1 LTVVSLLCYA
11 PGQHPVRT
19 DRFVTPDPEGRPTM
33 GKAIGIDLG
42 TTNSC
47 CAYVTNGKP
56 QVITYRDGSR
66 TIPSVFAIDKNGNRL
81 VGTEAKDQAA
91 LNPDQTIAASK
102 RLIGRSFGSNAM
114 QKMQQVF
121 TYELVEGE
129 SNEVLIKVAD
139 QVFTLEQISAAIL
152 RRIKESAEEALSDE
166 VDQAVITVPAYFND
180 RQRQAV
186 RSAGKLAGLKVLRV
200 LNEPTAAALAYGL
213 GRTLNQRVAI
223 YDLGGGT
230 FDISII
236 DIKDKIFE
244 VIATG
249 GDTFLGGV
257 DFDDRLM
264 QWILQVFVEQ
274 TDIDVSYDRSA
285 VTRIR
290 DASEQAKIRL
300 SSVNETEIA
309 LPRIAQDDDG
319 NPVDLVLPVS
329 REKLEELTEDLI
341 DRSIATCER
350 ILQEAGTTREELDEI
365 LLVGGQSRMPLVRSK
380 VEEFVG
386 KSPSNKV
393 HPDEAVAIGAA
404 IMAHSLSSK
413 AGPQD
418 MTLLDVLPMA
428 IGINKVDGTMH
439 VLFAKNQP
447 LPDYKTRVLTT
458 SKDNQRSI
466 MLRIYQGESKYVA
479 ENELLG
485 TFVFSGLRDAPK
497 GQVKIEVTFH
507 IDSEGILNLTA
518 RDIDTGQLVESRLK
532 LGKDDDDAPKKP
544 RSSSATPKPA
554 KRVSKEGGKDGRKE
568 TPGKGPGPL
577 DMPRASSL
585 APQPSLR
592 PTDMRPSPAEVQSTP
607 RGGSSWNDAPK
618 GATWNDEYVNGSATP
633 DHLADRT
640 PERPPDPAGRTPSRP
655 PPPSAQDTRP
665 MSRSPRSVPPPSST
679 PTPAPLQGIRGGGPE
694 IRKPPKRQE
703 SKGFFAWL
711 LSLFGLGN

>member
-1 LTVVSLLCYA
+1 
-11 PGQHPVRT
+11 
-19 DRFVTPDPEGRPTM
+19 M

-47 CAYVTNGKP
+47 CAYVANGKP

-66 TIPSVFAIDKNGNRL
+66 TIPSMFAIDKKGNRL
-81 VGTEAKDQAA
+81 VGSEALDQQEQ
-91 LNPDQTIAASK
+91 NPEHTIAASK
-102 RLIGRSFGSNAM
+102 RLIGRSFGGKAM
-114 QKMQQVF
+114 EKMQQVF

-129 SNEVLIKVAD
+129 SSEVLIKVAD

-152 RRIKESAEEALSDE
+152 RRIKESAEDVLDQE

-264 QWILQVFVEQ
+264 QWVLQTFVDEY
-274 TDIDVSYDRSA
+274 DVDVSYDRRA

-290 DASEQAKIRL
+290 AASEDAKIRL
-300 SSVNETEIA
+300 STDEATDIF
-309 LPRIAQDDDG
+309 LKDICDDEEG
-319 NPVDLVLPVS
+319 NPLDLNINVARGQL
-329 REKLEELTEDLI
+329 EKLTEDLV

-350 ILQEAGTTREELDEI
+350 ILQEANSTREAIDEM

-380 VEEFVG
+380 VAAFVG
-386 KSPSNKV
+386 KPPSQKV

-447 LPDYKTRVLTT
+447 LPDYKTRTLTT
-458 SKDNQRSI
+458 SKTNQRSI
-466 MLRIYQGESKYVA
+466 MLRIYQGESKMVA

-485 TFVFSGLRDAPK
+485 TFVFSGLREAPK

-532 LGKDDDDAPKKP
+532 LGKDDSQPRRKKKKKKKKKKKEEAAAPPPLAPVGPSLTAKP
-544 RSSSATPKPA
+544 SF
-554 KRVSKEGGKDGRKE
+554 GGPTNTDN
-568 TPGKGPGPL
+568 PMAL
-577 DMPRASSL
+577 DMPVSG
-585 APQPSLR
+585 QQQQQQQ
-592 PTDMRPSPAEVQSTP
+592 E
-607 RGGSSWNDAPK
+607 G
-618 GATWNDEYVNGSATP
+618 
-633 DHLADRT
+633 
-640 PERPPDPAGRTPSRP
+640 
-655 PPPSAQDTRP
+655 
-665 MSRSPRSVPPPSST
+665 SST
-679 PTPAPLQGIRGGGPE
+679 PDTAQLPATEPE
-694 IRKPPKRQE
+694 KQ
-703 SKGFFAWL
+703 GFFAWI
-711 LSLFGLGN
+711 LSWFGIGGK

>member
-1 LTVVSLLCYA
+1 
-11 PGQHPVRT
+11 
-19 DRFVTPDPEGRPTM
+19 M

-47 CAYVTNGKP
+47 CAFVDKGKP
-56 QVITYRDGSR
+56 RVITYRDGSR
-66 TIPSVFAIDKNGNRL
+66 TIPSMFAIDKTGNRL
-81 VGTEAKDQAA
+81 VGQEAKEQQA
-91 LNPDQTIAASK
+91 LNPENTIQASK
-102 RLIGRSFGSNAM
+102 RLIGRSFGSSAM
-114 QKMQQVF
+114 DKMQQVF

-129 SNEVLIKVAD
+129 SSEVLVKVAD

-152 RRIKESAEEALSDE
+152 RRIKESSEDALDEE

-264 QWILQVFVEQ
+264 QFVLQRFVEE
-274 TDIDVSYDRSA
+274 TGVDVSYDRRA
-285 VTRIR
+285 VTLIR
-290 DASEQAKIRL
+290 DAAEHAKIRL
-300 SSVNETEIA
+300 SSDEST
-309 LPRIAQDDDG
+309 RIVLTSIGLDDDG
-319 NPVDLVLPVS
+319 NALSLDMEITRQQLEALTSDLV
-329 REKLEELTEDLI
+329 

-350 ILQEAGTTREELDEI
+350 ILQEAGSTREALDEM
-365 LLVGGQSRMPLVRSK
+365 LLVGGQSRMPLVREK
-380 VEEFVG
+380 IETFVG
-386 KSPSNKV
+386 KPPSEKV

-447 LPDYKTRVLTT
+447 LPDYKTRTLTT
-458 SKDNQRSI
+458 SKDDQRSI

-479 ENELLG
+479 KNELLG
-485 TFVFSGLRDAPK
+485 TFVFSGLRTAPK

-518 RDIDTGQLVESRLK
+518 RDIDTGQHVESRLK
-532 LGKDDDDAPKKP
+532 LGKEGGNRKKKKRKKKKP
-544 RSSSATPKPA
+544 A
-554 KRVSKEGGKDGRKE
+554 
-568 TPGKGPGPL
+568 
-577 DMPRASSL
+577 
-585 APQPSLR
+585 APQGGPAPLNMPTPSTL
-592 PTDMRPSPAEVQSTP
+592 TAQPSMGPAPLKGTP
-607 RGGSSWNDAPK
+607 RPV
-618 GATWNDEYVNGSATP
+618 GA
-633 DHLADRT
+633 
-640 PERPPDPAGRTPSRP
+640 P
-655 PPPSAQDTRP
+655 PPL
-665 MSRSPRSVPPPSST
+665 T
-679 PTPAPLQGIRGGGPE
+679 PTPKKALPE
-694 IRKPPKRQE
+694 KKAEQPGLIARFLGWL
-703 SKGFFAWL
+703 KG
-711 LSLFGLGN
+711 LFGGKR

>member
-1 LTVVSLLCYA
+1 
-11 PGQHPVRT
+11 
-19 DRFVTPDPEGRPTM
+19 M
-33 GKAIGIDLG
+33 GIAIGIDLG

-47 CAYVTNGKP
+47 CAYVENGKP
-56 QVITYRDGSR
+56 QVITYRDGTR
-66 TIPSVFAIDKNGNRL
+66 TIPSMFAIDKTGNRL
-81 VGTEAKDQAA
+81 VGNEAKAQAN
-91 LNPDQTIAASK
+91 LNPENTIAASK

-114 QKMQQVF
+114 EKMQQVF
-121 TYELVEGE
+121 TYELVEGDA
-129 SNEVLIKVAD
+129 SEVLIKVAN

-152 RRIKESAEEALSDE
+152 RRIKEAAEDTLRVE

-264 QWILQVFVEQ
+264 QFVLQKFV
-274 TDIDVSYDRSA
+274 DSSGVDVSYDRSA
-285 VTRIR
+285 VSRIR
-290 DASEQAKIRL
+290 DASEDAKIAL
-300 SSVNETEIA
+300 SSTQSTTISLADIA
-309 LPRIAQDDDG
+309 EDDDG
-319 NPVDLVLPVS
+319 TMLDLSLTVT
-329 REKLEELTEDLI
+329 RAQLEALTGDLI
-341 DRSIATCER
+341 DRSITTCER
-350 ILQEAGTTREELDEI
+350 ILQEAGSTREALDEM
-365 LLVGGQSRMPLVRSK
+365 LLVGGQSRMPLVRTRL
-380 VEEFVG
+380 EQFVG
-386 KSPSNKV
+386 KPPSHKV

-413 AGPQD
+413 SGPQD

-447 LPDYKTRVLTT
+447 LPDYKTRTLTT

-466 MLRIYQGESKYVA
+466 MLRIYQGESKFVK
-479 ENELLG
+479 ENEMLG
-485 TFVFSGLRDAPK
+485 TFVFSGLRQAPK
-497 GQVKIEVTFH
+497 GKVKIEVTFH

-532 LGKDDDDAPKKP
+532 LGKERDRKRKK
-544 RSSSATPKPA
+544 RRKRKPKPPSVPA
-554 KRVSKEGGKDGRKE
+554 
-568 TPGKGPGPL
+568 PL
-577 DMPRASSL
+577 DMPMTSSL
-585 APQPSLR
+585 ARGPGSTASSAASPEPSTS
-592 PTDMRPSPAEVQSTP
+592 TDGATGDGPSPTGP
-607 RGGSSWNDAPK
+607 SS
-618 GATWNDEYVNGSATP
+618 E
-633 DHLADRT
+633 
-640 PERPPDPAGRTPSRP
+640 TPSAEGASGP
-655 PPPSAQDTRP
+655 
-665 MSRSPRSVPPPSST
+665 
-679 PTPAPLQGIRGGGPE
+679 PAPAQ
-694 IRKPPKRQE
+694 
-703 SKGFFAWL
+703 SS
-711 LSLFGLGN
+711 SLFARIYSWFAGLFGGRR

>member
-1 LTVVSLLCYA
+1 M
-11 PGQHPVRT
+11 HPWLIAAGPQSGDASNRGNS
-19 DRFVTPDPEGRPTM
+19 RM

-47 CAYVTNGKP
+47 CAFVDNGKP
-56 QVITYRDGSR
+56 KVITYRDGSR
-66 TIPSVFAIDKNGNRL
+66 TIPSMFAIDKTGNRL

-91 LNPDQTIAASK
+91 ANPEQTIAASK
-102 RLIGRSFGSNAM
+102 RLIGRTYGSQAM
-114 QKMQQVF
+114 EKMQQVF

-129 SNEVLIKVAD
+129 SSEVLIKVAD

-152 RRIKESAEEALSDE
+152 RRIKESAEDVLDDE

-264 QWILQVFVEQ
+264 QHVLRHFVDESGV
-274 TDIDVSYDRSA
+274 DVSYDRRA
-285 VTRIR
+285 VTLIR
-290 DASEQAKIRL
+290 DASENAKIRL
-300 SSVNETEIA
+300 SDDVVTRIT
-309 LPRIAQDDDG
+309 LP
-319 NPVDLVLPVS
+319 DLVQEDGESLNLD
-329 REKLEELTEDLI
+329 LEITRDQLERLTSDLI

-350 ILQEAGTTREELDEI
+350 ILQEAGSTREQVDEI
-365 LLVGGQSRMPLVRSK
+365 LLVGGQSRMPLVRK
-380 VEEFVG
+380 KLEQFAG
-386 KSPSNKV
+386 QPPSNKV

-404 IMAHSLSSK
+404 IMAHSLSNK
-413 AGPQD
+413 AGAQD

-447 LPDYKTRVLTT
+447 LPDYKTRTLTT
-458 SKDNQRSI
+458 NKDHQRSI
-466 MLRIYQGESKYVA
+466 MLRIYQGESKYIA

-485 TFVFSGLRDAPK
+485 VFVFSGLREAPK
-497 GQVKIEVTFH
+497 GNVKIEVTFH

-518 RDIDTGQLVESRLK
+518 RDVDTGQLVESRLK
-532 LGKDDDDAPKKP
+532 LGKDDAPRRSGKKKRRRKKP
-544 RSSSATPKPA
+544 KEEAPPA
-554 KRVSKEGGKDGRKE
+554 
-568 TPGKGPGPL
+568 PL
-577 DMPRASSL
+577 DMPV
-585 APQPSLR
+585 QPSFAKAEDKR
-592 PTDMRPSPAEVQSTP
+592 PAAQKAAAAPAAKPAASAKPIAKKKPQEGLFARLLAWLTDLF
-607 RGGSSWNDAPK
+607 GGSN
-618 GATWNDEYVNGSATP
+618 
-633 DHLADRT
+633 
-640 PERPPDPAGRTPSRP
+640 
-655 PPPSAQDTRP
+655 
-665 MSRSPRSVPPPSST
+665 
-679 PTPAPLQGIRGGGPE
+679 
-694 IRKPPKRQE
+694 
-703 SKGFFAWL
+703 
-711 LSLFGLGN
+711 

>member
-1 LTVVSLLCYA
+1 M
-11 PGQHPVRT
+11 
-19 DRFVTPDPEGRPTM
+19 GR
-33 GKAIGIDLG
+33 AIGIDLG

-47 CAYVTNGKP
+47 AAFVDNGKP
-56 QVITYRDGSR
+56 KVITYRDGSR
-66 TIPSVFAIDKNGNRL
+66 TIPSMFAIDKKGNRL
-81 VGTEAKDQAA
+81 VGEEARAQQTA
-91 LNPDQTIAASK
+91 NPENTIAASK

-114 QKMQQVF
+114 EKMQQVF

-129 SNEVLIKVAD
+129 SSEVLIKVAD

-152 RRIKESAEEALSDE
+152 RRIKVQAEDALDDD

-264 QWILQVFVEQ
+264 QFVLQTFVDA
-274 TDIDVSYDRSA
+274 TDIDVSYDRKA

-300 SSVNETEIA
+300 SDETET
-309 LPRIAQDDDG
+309 RIHLVHICDDDDG
-319 NPVDLVLPVS
+319 NPLDLDITVT
-329 REKLEELTEDLI
+329 RAQLEDLTTDLI

-350 ILQEAGTTREELDEI
+350 ILLEAGTSREQVDEM
-365 LLVGGQSRMPLVRSK
+365 LLVGGQSRMPLVRK
-380 VEEFVG
+380 KLEGFIG
-386 KSPSNKV
+386 KPPSQKV
-393 HPDEAVAIGAA
+393 HPDEAVGIGAA

-428 IGINKVDGTMH
+428 IGLNKVDGSMH

-447 LPDYKTRVLTT
+447 LPDYKTRTLTT

-466 MLRIYQGESKYVA
+466 MLRIYQGESKFVA

-485 TFVFSGLRDAPK
+485 TFVFSGLREAPK
-497 GQVKIEVTFH
+497 GKVKIEVTFH

-518 RDIDTGQLVESRLK
+518 RDLDTGQLVESRLK
-532 LGKDDDDAPKKP
+532 LGKDPDAPARPTKKKKKKAP
-544 RSSSATPKPA
+544 PKPEA
-554 KRVSKEGGKDGRKE
+554 PPPSLNM
-568 TPGKGPGPL
+568 PG
-577 DMPRASSL
+577 SSL
-585 APQPSLR
+585 AAKPGINKPSTNQEDA
-592 PTDMRPSPAEVQSTP
+592 PMPITPAAATNGNEAKPADGPAEP
-607 RGGSSWNDAPK
+607 
-618 GATWNDEYVNGSATP
+618 
-633 DHLADRT
+633 
-640 PERPPDPAGRTPSRP
+640 
-655 PPPSAQDTRP
+655 
-665 MSRSPRSVPPPSST
+665 
-679 PTPAPLQGIRGGGPE
+679 PAPPAA
-694 IRKPPKRQE
+694 PV
-703 SKGFFAWL
+703 GFFGRIIAWFKG
-711 LSLFGLGN
+711 LFGG

>member
-1 LTVVSLLCYA
+1 
-11 PGQHPVRT
+11 
-19 DRFVTPDPEGRPTM
+19 M
-33 GKAIGIDLG
+33 
-42 TTNSC
+42 
-47 CAYVTNGKP
+47 
-56 QVITYRDGSR
+56 
-66 TIPSVFAIDKNGNRL
+66 FAIDKSGNRL
-81 VGTEAKDQAA
+81 VGTEAKEQAN
-91 LNPDQTIAASK
+91 LNPENTIAASK

-114 QKMQQVF
+114 EKMQQVF
-121 TYELVEGE
+121 TYELVEGDA
-129 SNEVLIKVAD
+129 SEVLIKVAN

-152 RRIKESAEEALSDE
+152 RRIKEAAEDALRAE

-264 QWILQVFVEQ
+264 QFVLQKFVDQ
-274 TDIDVSYDRSA
+274 SGVDVSYDRSA
-285 VTRIR
+285 VSRIR
-290 DASEQAKIRL
+290 DASETAKINL
-300 SSVNETEIA
+300 SSVPSTTISLEKIA
-309 LPRIAQDDDG
+309 EDDDG
-319 NPVDLVLPVS
+319 TMLDLSLEVS
-329 REKLEELTEDLI
+329 RTQLEALTSDLI
-341 DRSIATCER
+341 DRSISTCER
-350 ILQEAGTTREELDEI
+350 ILQESGSTRDALDEL
-365 LLVGGQSRMPLVRSK
+365 LLVGGQSRMPLVRTK
-380 VEEFVG
+380 LEQFVG
-386 KSPSNKV
+386 KPPSHKV

-413 AGPQD
+413 SGPQD

-447 LPDYKTRVLTT
+447 LPDYKTRTLTT

-479 ENELLG
+479 ENEMLG
-485 TFVFSGLRDAPK
+485 TFVFSGLRQAPR

-518 RDIDTGQLVESRLK
+518 RDVDTGQLVESRLK
-532 LGKDDDDAPKKP
+532 LGKDSDRPRRRKK
-544 RSSSATPKPA
+544 RKKRKAAAATPPA
-554 KRVSKEGGKDGRKE
+554 
-568 TPGKGPGPL
+568 PL
-577 DMPRASSL
+577 DMPMQSSL
-585 APQPSLR
+585 ARKPAGASSPVDPAS
-592 PTDMRPSPAEVQSTP
+592 PSPVQTPEAAAGSPDPLAKTDALQSTP
-607 RGGSSWNDAPK
+607 PTS
-618 GATWNDEYVNGSATP
+618 T
-633 DHLADRT
+633 L
-640 PERPPDPAGRTPSRP
+640 
-655 PPPSAQDTRP
+655 
-665 MSRSPRSVPPPSST
+665 RSLYARF
-679 PTPAPLQGIRGGGPE
+679 
-694 IRKPPKRQE
+694 K
-703 SKGFFAWL
+703 AWL
-711 LSLFGLGN
+711 SRLFGGRR

>member
-1 LTVVSLLCYA
+1 
-11 PGQHPVRT
+11 
-19 DRFVTPDPEGRPTM
+19 M

-47 CAYVTNGKP
+47 CAYVANGKP

-66 TIPSVFAIDKNGNRL
+66 TIPSMFAIDKKGNRL
-81 VGTEAKDQAA
+81 VGNEARDQAEA
-91 LNPDQTIAASK
+91 NPEHTIAASK
-102 RLIGRSFGSNAM
+102 RLIGRSFGGKAM
-114 QKMQQVF
+114 EKMQQVF

-129 SNEVLIKVAD
+129 SSEVLIKVAD

-152 RRIKESAEEALSDE
+152 RRIKESAEDVLDQE

-186 RSAGKLAGLKVLRV
+186 RSAGKLSGLKVLRV

-264 QWILQVFVEQ
+264 QWVLQTFVDEF
-274 TDIDVSYDRSA
+274 DVDVSYDRRA

-290 DASEQAKIRL
+290 AASEDAKIRL
-300 SSVNETEIA
+300 STEEETKIF
-309 LPRIAQDDDG
+309 LKHICDDEDG
-319 NPVDLVLPVS
+319 NPLDLDMTVARAQLESLTADLV
-329 REKLEELTEDLI
+329 

-350 ILQEAGTTREELDEI
+350 ILDEANSTRQAVDEM

-380 VEEFVG
+380 IADFIG
-386 KSPSNKV
+386 KAPSQKV

-447 LPDYKTRVLTT
+447 LPDYKTRTLTT
-458 SKDNQRSI
+458 SKTNQRSI
-466 MLRIYQGESKYVA
+466 MLRIYQGESKLVA

-485 TFVFSGLRDAPK
+485 TFVFSGLREAPK
-497 GQVKIEVTFH
+497 GEVKIEVTFH

-532 LGKDDDDAPKKP
+532 LGKDEGAPNRRKKKKKKKKKKKAEP
-544 RSSSATPKPA
+544 TAAPPSLNMPA
-554 KRVSKEGGKDGRKE
+554 KPSLSAKPSIGGPTNTNNPMPLGMKPSIDKNAPAAPTDANLPAKAAKPGLIARFLAWLSGLFGGGK
-568 TPGKGPGPL
+568 
-577 DMPRASSL
+577 S
-585 APQPSLR
+585 
-592 PTDMRPSPAEVQSTP
+592 
-607 RGGSSWNDAPK
+607 
-618 GATWNDEYVNGSATP
+618 
-633 DHLADRT
+633 
-640 PERPPDPAGRTPSRP
+640 
-655 PPPSAQDTRP
+655 
-665 MSRSPRSVPPPSST
+665 
-679 PTPAPLQGIRGGGPE
+679 
-694 IRKPPKRQE
+694 
-703 SKGFFAWL
+703 
-711 LSLFGLGN
+711 